1 MKCRMEH
8 GSFANTGK
16 LVLALVIVIAMTIT
30 GRADDVV
37 NTAAVS
43 FAGPE
48 GPVTLATNVVRAR
61 KIDPLPAGG
70 TLFVQKTASR
80 TIAEIGEYVDFTVRV
95 KNVSNFRI
103 ADVLVEDNL

>member
-1 MKCRMEH
+1 MPMEH
-8 GSFANTGK
+8 GSFANSGR
-16 LVLALVIVIAMTIT
+16 LLLALVLVMAMAIT

-43 FAGPE
+43 FVGPE
-48 GPVTLATNVVRAR
+48 GPITLATNVVRAR

-70 TLFVQKTASR
+70 TLFVQKSASR

-95 KNVSNFRI
+95 KNVSNFKI
-103 ADVLVEDNL
+103 ANVLLE